1 MRKLILLIGSLAM
14 LGLVTTVASACSCI
28 GPRTACE
35 AYGTAAAVF
44 VGTAIRTG
52 KAEPLK
58 DKSESYGEPV
68 VVKFAVEQ
76 SYLGVDGTEVE
87 VFTGYGGGDW

>member
-1 MRKLILLIGSLAM
+1 MLGQLWHRIGGKIMRKLILFIGSLAM
-14 LGLVTTVASACSCI
+14 LGLVTPVANACSCI

-68 VVKFAVEQ
+68 VVEICGRAI
-76 SYLGVDGTEVE
+76 LPRC
-87 VFTGYGGGDW
+87 